1 MSSTLNLSAVVRS
14 SLCQTKRF
22 TLKLIFVENWSITLE
37 IRVLLDVTLGIR
49 TSIDYCKFCCIL
61 SGIPM
66 Q

>member
-1 MSSTLNLSAVVRS
+1 
-14 SLCQTKRF
+14 
-22 TLKLIFVENWSITLE
+22 LIFVENWSITLE